1 MERSF
6 VEILDAALNGN
17 KEVKDVKSDVNVSK
31 TIDGEVDDAIYLEE
45 HEQFLR
51 AARRYKSGAYF

>member
-17 KEVKDVKSDVNVSK
+17 KEVKEVKSDVNVSK
-31 TIDGEVDDAIYLEE
+31 TMDGEVDDAVYLEE
-45 HEQFLR
+45 HEQFMR
-51 AARRYKSGAYF
+51 AVRRYKNGTSF